1 LPVGKRD
8 KYLRIFKGTA
18 QGTVLCA
25 CSTFGLTQGTVPCV
39 TPTTTWIGFG
49 ITVATTVFL
58 SAHNNKVNTYKTMIL
73 ETILNGNE
81 SDLYFELSSIILI
94 TTTLF
99 GESENKELLNSIIFE
114 EVEGL
119 V

>member
-1 LPVGKRD
+1 
-8 KYLRIFKGTA
+8 
-18 QGTVLCA
+18 
-25 CSTFGLTQGTVPCV
+25 
-39 TPTTTWIGFG
+39 
-49 ITVATTVFL
+49 
-58 SAHNNKVNTYKTMIL
+58 MIL
-73 ETILNGNE
+73 ETILNRNE

-99 GESENKELLNSIIFE
+99 GESENKELLNYIIFE

>member
-1 LPVGKRD
+1 MSCPNKV
-8 KYLRIFKGTA
+8 
-18 QGTVLCA
+18 CA
-25 CSTFGLTQGTVPCV
+25 QGTVPCV
-39 TPTTTWIGFG
+39 KARNTKNTQNRPLCY
-49 ITVATTVFL
+49 V
-58 SAHNNKVNTYKTMIL
+58 HNNKVNTYKTMIL

-114 EVEGL
+114 KVEGL